1 MAAPNSGLPP
11 KKPASSSDEPR
22 INRQIFA
29 DSVRLIA
36 ANGDMLGVVTVR
48 EALRLAEEASL
59 DLVEISPGAAPPVCK
74 IMDYGKYRYQA
85 QKKAQE
91 ARKKQKIIE
100 LKEIKL
106 RPGIDPHDL
115 EINMRSVYKFL
126 NEGDKVKFTLRFR
139 GREMAHQ
146 NIGMQLLLKIKTQ
159 LEGKA
164 KIDSEPK
171 SEGRVMIMVVSPA
184 KS

>member
-29 DSVRLIA
+29 DSIRLIA

-59 DLVEISPGAAPPVCK
+59 DLVEISPAAKPPVCK
-74 IMDYGKYRYQA
+74 IMDYGKYRYQQ

-115 EINMRSVYKFL
+115 EIKMRSVHKFL
-126 NEGDKVKFTLRFR
+126 AEGDKVKFTLRFR

-146 NIGMQLLLKIKTQ
+146 QLGMQLLVKIKEQ

-164 KIDSEPK
+164 KVDHEPK
-171 SEGRVMIMVVSPA
+171 SEGRQMIMVISPA
-184 KS
+184 K